1 MNEELSVYEQQV
13 QRKLEHWRAG
23 LLKPPGMIER
33 TSKAVQSRINQAI
46 PEKVHAAITSAVKG
60 IVQTALFSMDYIP
73 KSEPSAGVSLALRDK
88 EAEDKL
94 AFYKKLA
101 AAEGAGA
108 GAGGFL
114 LGMADFPI
122 LIGIKMKF
130 LFELA
135 HVYGYSTYDYR
146 ERLFILHI
154 FQLAFS
160 GQTARPPLY
169 EAIAAW
175 PQTMRTLPMASSY
188 AEHIDWRKF
197 QQEYR
202 DTIDFRK
209 MLQLVPG
216 IGMVVGAWAN
226 YGLLEE
232 LGETGMNCYRL
243 RWLAEARDRGPLPR
257 SGGWL
262 GSKEDG
268 EPRFTTPPLPQ
279 DASPSRH
286 NPMKEGDSYEDRQ
299 K

>member
-1 MNEELSVYEQQV
+1 MNEEWSVYEHQV
-13 QRKLEHWRAG
+13 SRQLERWRAD
-23 LLKPPGMIER
+23 LLKPPGRLER
-33 TSKAVQSRINQAI
+33 TSKALQTRVNQAI
-46 PEKVHAAITSAVKG
+46 PEKVHAAITSTVKG

-73 KSEPSAGVSLALRDK
+73 KSDPAAGLSLALRDK
-88 EAEDKL
+88 AAEEKL

-122 LIGIKMKF
+122 LIGIKMRF

-135 HVYGYSTYDYR
+135 HIYGHSTYDYR
-146 ERLFILHI
+146 ERLFILQI

-160 GQTARPPLY
+160 GREARPPLY
-169 EAIAAW
+169 EAVAAW
-175 PQTMRTLPMASSY
+175 PRTVKSLPPASSY
-188 AEHIDWRKF
+188 AEHIDWRKL

-216 IGMVVGAWAN
+216 IGAVVGAWAN

-232 LGETGMNCYRL
+232 LGGTGMNCYRL
-243 RWLAEARDRGPLPR
+243 RWLEEAAQRGPLPR
-257 SGGWL
+257 STGGWL
-262 GSKEDG
+262 EGTTIED
-268 EPRFTTPPLPQ
+268 TTIQ
-279 DASPSRH
+279 
-286 NPMKEGDSYEDRQ
+286 KEGDPPEDQ
-299 K
+299 QT